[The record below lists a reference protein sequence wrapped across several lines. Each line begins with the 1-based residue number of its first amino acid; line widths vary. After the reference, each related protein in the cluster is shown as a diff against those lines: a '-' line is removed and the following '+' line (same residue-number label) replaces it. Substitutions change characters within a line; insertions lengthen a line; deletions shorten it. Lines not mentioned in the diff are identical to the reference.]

1 MRFMRWLPAL
11 AGLVTMTMAG
21 CGSTQGPWRTQGVRT
36 VDTSACAL
44 EAPELRAQVTV
55 SQRGEVTARLQRRCV
70 RQVTRQRIEIAERR
84 GGDKRAAGIILA
96 LGGTGALLAGG
107 IMEIED
113 QIPDLFSDAPQD
125 DSSGGTVAAVG
136 AGALVT
142 GLVMLASND
151 TSAHEVRRELPTYAE
166 SETVWLPVA
175 LSPNLVPPWGG
186 TVKGMRIGAAVR
198 YQIDWSEVP
207 SLQPSSVQRVWRLQ
221 VPGGLEVGWVPTEV
235 EAFRLLSAATAAAT
249 APAGPP
255 SAATYQP

>member
-1 MRFMRWLPAL
+1 MGLPRWLPAL

-21 CGSTQGPWRTQGVRT
+21 CGGAQGPWRTQGVRT
-36 VDTSACAL
+36 VETSACAL

-70 RQVTRQRIEIAERR
+70 RQVLRRRVETAQRR
-84 GGDKRAAGIILA
+84 GGDRRAAGIILA
-96 LGGTGALLAGG
+96 LSGTGALLAGG
-107 IMEIED
+107 IMELGD
-113 QIPDLFSDAPQD
+113 QVPDLLSDKPQD

-142 GLVMLASND
+142 GLVMLATND
-151 TSAHEVRRELPTYAE
+151 TSAHEVRRELPAQAE

-175 LSPNLVPPWGG
+175 LSPDLVPPWGG
-186 TVKGMRIGAAVR
+186 TVKGVRMGAAVR
-198 YQIDWSEVP
+198 YQLDWSEVP
-207 SLQPSSVQRVWRLQ
+207 SLEPSSVQRVWRLQ
-221 VPGGLEVGWVPTEV
+221 LPGGIELGWVPSEV

-249 APAGPP
+249 APAGAP

>member
-1 MRFMRWLPAL
+1 MWWLPAL
-11 AGLVTMTMAG
+11 AGLAMTTTMTAG
-21 CGSTQGPWRTQGVRT
+21 CGATQGPWRTQGVRT
-36 VDTSACAL
+36 VGTSACAL

-70 RQVTRQRIEIAERR
+70 RQVTRQRVETAERR
-84 GGDKRAAGIILA
+84 GGDRRAAGIILA
-96 LGGTGALLAGG
+96 LSGTGALLAGG

-113 QIPDLFSDAPQD
+113 QIPDLFSDKPQD
-125 DSSGGTVAAVG
+125 ESSGGTIAAVG

-151 TSAHEVRRELPTYAE
+151 TSAHEVRRELPAYAE

-186 TVKGMRIGAAVR
+186 SVKGMRMGAAVR

-207 SLQPSSVQRVWRLQ
+207 SLEPSSVQRIWRLQ
-221 VPGGLEVGWVPTEV
+221 VPGGIELGWVPSEV

-249 APAGPP
+249 APAGAP
-255 SAATYQP
+255 SAATDQP